1 MKVKLIDFYDFIEL
15 LVKKMESEKIPFLR
29 MPLKKQYS
37 LKEIGYYMNKWQK
50 ENNYEEKIDCTF
62 SYLKGRLDQGVL
74 IKEKDAALFS
84 QILGVNKD
92 KFFVAEKNPT
102 GRGFVGSKKKQI
114 ESTFDTDAYFKFL
127 GSKNK
132 WKAVGAYK

>member
-1 MKVKLIDFYDFIEL
+1 MSKNKIDFDKFIEL

-29 MPLKKQYS
+29 MPVKKEYS
-37 LKEIGYYMNKWQK
+37 LKEIGYYMNDWQK
-50 ENNYEEKIDCTF
+50 KNNYEEKIDCTF
-62 SYLKGRLDQGVL
+62 SYLKGRLDQGVS

-92 KFFVAEKNPT
+92 SFLVAEKNPI
-102 GRGFVGSKKKQI
+102 GRGFVGSKKKQV

>member
-1 MKVKLIDFYDFIEL
+1 MSKNKIDFDKFIEL
-15 LVKKMESEKIPFLR
+15 LVEKMESEKIPFLR
-29 MPLKKQYS
+29 MPLKKQYT
-37 LKEIGYYMNKWQK
+37 LKEIGYYMNNWQK

-84 QILGVNKD
+84 QILGVNKER
-92 KFFVAEKNPT
+92 FFVAEKNPT
-102 GRGFVGSKKKQI
+102 GRGFVSSKTKQVKN
-114 ESTFDTDAYFKFL
+114 TFDTNAYFMFL

-132 WKAVGAYK
+132 WKAVGSYK

>member
-1 MKVKLIDFYDFIEL
+1 MSKNKIDFYDFIEL

-62 SYLKGRLDQGVL
+62 SYLKGRLDQGVS
-74 IKEKDAALFS
+74 IKEKLD
-84 QILGVNKD
+84 VNKD
-92 KFFVAEKNPT
+92 CFFVAEKNPT
-102 GRGFVGSKKKQI
+102 GRGFVSSKKKQV
-114 ESTFDTDAYFKFL
+114 ENTFDTNAYFMFL

-132 WKAVGAYK
+132 WKAVGSYK